1 MAKRENRNISAVCQH
16 TNEAGFILWEALLA
30 IPMLVILLLSMTSIF
45 MFCMRAYFYQLADGE
60 LVQEVQSAFSLV
72 VEDLLAGQYIE
83 EGTGSDKGFF
93 IVGRRNPLANDSK
106 PGEPKKESYWL
117 HNMAGLVKLTRGRIY
132 APLTGDHTLAQV
144 TVVEFSLERD
154 EVYPDVYKLRL
165 TGKSE
170 MTKHEYTLCTAVYLP
185 R

>member
-1 MAKRENRNISAVCQH
+1 MAKQANRNISVVWQR
-16 TNEAGFILWEALLA
+16 TNEAGFILWEALIA
-30 IPMLVILLLSMTSIF
+30 IPMLVILLLSVTSIF
-45 MFCMRAYFYQLADGE
+45 MFCMRTYFYQLADGE

-72 VEDLLAGQYIE
+72 VEDLLTGQYIE
-83 EGTGSDKGFF
+83 EGKGSSKGFY
-93 IVGRRNPLANDSK
+93 IYGRPNPLLSDSK

-117 HNMAGLVKLTRGRIY
+117 HNMAGLVKLTRGTIY

-144 TVVEFSLERD
+144 TVVEFSVVRD
-154 EVYPDVYKLRL
+154 EVYPNVYKLRL

>member
-93 IVGRRNPLANDSK
+93 IVGRRNPLTIWQDWS
-106 PGEPKKESYWL
+106 S
-117 HNMAGLVKLTRGRIY
+117 
-132 APLTGDHTLAQV
+132 
-144 TVVEFSLERD
+144 
-154 EVYPDVYKLRL
+154 
-165 TGKSE
+165 
-170 MTKHEYTLCTAVYLP
+170 
-185 R
+185 

>member
-1 MAKRENRNISAVCQH
+1 MTERENRNISAAWQR
-16 TNEAGFILWEALLA
+16 TNEAGFILWEALIA
-30 IPMLVILLLSMTSIF
+30 IPMLTILLLSVTSVF
-45 MFCMRAYFYQLADGE
+45 MFCIRTYFYQLADGE

-83 EGTGSDKGFF
+83 EGIGNSKGFY
-93 IVGRRNPLANDSK
+93 IVGRQNPLYSDSK
-106 PGEPKKESYWL
+106 PGGTKKESYWL
-117 HNMAGLVKLTRGRIY
+117 HNMAGLVKLTRGTIY

-144 TVVEFSLERD
+144 TVVEFSVIRD
-154 EVYPDVYKLRL
+154 EVYPNVYKLRL

-170 MTKHEYTLCTAVYLP
+170 MTRHEYTLCTAVYLP

>member
-1 MAKRENRNISAVCQH
+1 
-16 TNEAGFILWEALLA
+16 
-30 IPMLVILLLSMTSIF
+30 
-45 MFCMRAYFYQLADGE
+45 LADGE

-93 IVGRRNPLANDSK
+93 IVGRRNPLANDSQ
-106 PGEPKKESYWL
+106 PGENKKESYWL
-117 HNMAGLVKLTRGRIY
+117 HNMASLVKLTRGTIY

-185 R
+185 RQKIRPTGIYVNGGHDPAGGDDFYGAGTPRFFTAGHRK